1 MREPTNGELAIMITN
16 IIKRVDDGFGEIT
29 RRLDILNGQTY
40 KNTKFRWGVTA
51 IMSAAVLI
59 GLGNII
65 NILIK

>member
-1 MREPTNGELAIMITN
+1 MKEPTNGEIAIMIEN
-16 IIKRVDDGFGEIT
+16 IIHRIDNGFEEIH

-51 IMSAAVLI
+51 IMSAAIII

-65 NILIK
+65 KMLIS